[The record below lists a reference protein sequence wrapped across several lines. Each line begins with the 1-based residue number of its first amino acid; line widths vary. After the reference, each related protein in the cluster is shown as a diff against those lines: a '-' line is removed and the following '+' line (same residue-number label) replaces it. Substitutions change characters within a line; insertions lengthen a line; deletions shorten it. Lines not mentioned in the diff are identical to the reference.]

1 MATLLRSKKIQE
13 YSVCALNGT
22 LNTVEIYEKIYLTI
36 ILPAVRETSILLV
49 VAKRVPKSQG
59 NIHVIDYFP
68 GTF

>member
-1 MATLLRSKKIQE
+1 M
-13 YSVCALNGT
+13 LNGT

-36 ILPAVRETSILLV
+36 ILPAVRETSIFLV
-49 VAKRVPKSQG
+49 VAKRVPKSQR

>member
-1 MATLLRSKKIQE
+1 MPTLLRSKKIQE
-13 YSVCALNGT
+13 YSVCVLNGT
-22 LNTVEIYEKIYLTI
+22 LNTVEIYKKIYLTI

-49 VAKRVPKSQG
+49 VAKRVPKSQR